1 MHVTKLFI
9 FGAYIKGKYTLMLAL
24 IIHRN
29 TKTFNS
35 LPMPI
40 FSTIVEKGGD
50 CKSKVLPLRF
60 WRLLDRTVEEL
71 ILFASIN
78 RYLGS

>member
-1 MHVTKLFI
+1 MHVTESFI
-9 FGAYIKGKYTLMLAL
+9 FGAYIKGEYTFILAL

-29 TKTFNS
+29 SKPFNS
-35 LPMPI
+35 LSMPVL
-40 FSTIVEKGGD
+40 STIVQKGGD

-60 WRLLDRTVEEL
+60 WRLLDKAVEEL
-71 ILFASIN
+71 ILFSSIN